1 MKKIIKNSIAPP
13 KRGQPYVSPSGKPA
27 SPGTAP
33 IAPSQPQATTNS
45 GIVPTKMTAVKK
57 LQEAIQSLS
66 KTILEYTKKD
76 SSGEAGKT
84 SFNDFITQ
92 QYMSKSSTQGVEYS
106 TDAKITNRPD
116 KDKSKT
122 SLFQMNPV
130 LDTLQR
136 IGKQTSEFRTD
147 GTWDFRTVNAL
158 KNITALGDALIKL
171 KSDFG
176 ANFESAFSASDLNFM
191 KSKLPDEDT
200 LKTLTPAVKEKLAAA
215 FTVVVEKI
223 NTFFQFFVDKVFY
236 NPNNYQFISGKAAFD
251 KVTNN
256 TKTHE
261 EQSAID
267 LIKSNKDPDGLQLAQ
282 KGYLNTVKVNIKTSE
297 GNEDIEV
304 PLTAFKDIN
313 SFKAFVNEA
322 VQFQTDPQSLMKV
335 LNQLEATLR
344 K

>member
-13 KRGQPYVSPSGKPA
+13 KRGQPYVSPSGRPA
-27 SPGTAP
+27 STTAP
-33 IAPSQPQATTNS
+33 SASTRPQSAATSGVAP
-45 GIVPTKMTAVKK
+45 VKMTAVKK

-66 KTILEYTKKD
+66 KTILEYTQKD
-76 SSGEAGKT
+76 ASGEAGKT

-106 TDAKITNRPD
+106 TDAKINTRPD

-122 SLFQMNPV
+122 NLFQMNPV

-147 GTWDFRTVNAL
+147 GAWDFRTINAL
-158 KNITALGDALIKL
+158 KNIAALGDALIKL

-176 ANFESAFSASDLNFM
+176 ANFEAALSASDLSFM
-191 KSKLPDEDT
+191 KSKLPDEET

-215 FTVVVEKI
+215 FTVVVDKI

-256 TKTHE
+256 AKSPE

-282 KGYLNTVKVNIKTSE
+282 KGYLNTIKVNVKTNE

-335 LNQLEATLR
+335 LNQIEANLR